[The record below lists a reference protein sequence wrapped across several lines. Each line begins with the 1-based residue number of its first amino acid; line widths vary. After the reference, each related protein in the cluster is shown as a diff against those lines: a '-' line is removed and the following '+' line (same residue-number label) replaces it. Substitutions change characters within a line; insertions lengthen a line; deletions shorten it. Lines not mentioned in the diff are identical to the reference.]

1 MTDSRSAWND
11 AGERLSGLG
20 LKLKLHYEQ
29 QRGEESEQ
37 ARSEVEGA
45 VKRLADAVQ
54 DTFEAMGAAAKDQA
68 VREDVKQVGQSLTDA
83 LNATFAEVSG
93 EMRKAFSRPAGASSA
108 GASSAGATP
117 AEESRPPDAP
127 QATPPAPGPEEQP
140 PRERPGG

>member
-1 MTDSRSAWND
+1 MADSRSAWND

-29 QRGEESEQ
+29 QRGEEGEQ

-54 DTFEAMGAAAKDQA
+54 DAFEAMGVAAKDQA

-83 LNATFAEVSG
+83 LNATFAEVS
-93 EMRKAFSRPAGASSA
+93 EEVRKAFSRTTGPSSLASE
-108 GASSAGATP
+108 TP
-117 AEESRPPDAP
+117 ADETRTPDAP
-127 QATPPAPGPEEQP
+127 QAIPPVSGAEEQP
-140 PRERPGG
+140 PREHPGG

>member
-1 MTDSRSAWND
+1 MADSRSAWND

-29 QRGEESEQ
+29 QRGEEGEQ

-54 DTFEAMGAAAKDQA
+54 DAFEAMGVAAKDQA

-83 LNATFAEVSG
+83 LNATFAEVS
-93 EMRKAFSRPAGASSA
+93 EEVRKAFSRPTGPSSSA
-108 GASSAGATP
+108 SGTP
-117 AEESRPPDAP
+117 ADETRTPDAP
-127 QATPPAPGPEEQP
+127 QAKPPVSGAQEQP
-140 PRERPGG
+140 PRENPGG

>member
-1 MTDSRSAWND
+1 MADSRSAWND
-11 AGERLSGLG
+11 AGERLNALG

-29 QRGEESEQ
+29 QRGEEGEQ

-54 DTFEAMGAAAKDQA
+54 DTFEAMGAAAKDEA

-93 EMRKAFSRPAGASSA
+93 QVRKAFSRPTGASTA
-108 GASSAGATP
+108 EGTP
-117 AEESRPPDAP
+117 ADEARTPGALPPVSGA
-127 QATPPAPGPEEQP
+127 EQP
-140 PRERPGG
+140 PHEHPQG